1 MKLLLSIFLIVQLG
15 FTQSLIQPIPL
26 HPTYNITKARLGK
39 KLFFDTKLSHDGT
52 ISCASC
58 HVIGQGGDDGQR
70 VSFGINGQR
79 GGRNAPT
86 VLNAR
91 YNIAQFWDGR
101 AKDLQDQAS
110 GPVENPVEMGSN
122 FKEVVAK
129 LNKDKNYQKEFFAIY
144 KKGITK
150 ETITDA
156 IAEFEKT
163 LTTPNSKF
171 DKYLRGDKNALTKD
185 ELKGYHLFKDYGC
198 ISCHNGINI
207 GGNLFQKI
215 GVFKTTYKTDDFGV
229 YDVTKKEED
238 KYYFKVPSLR
248 NIALTAPYSH
258 DGKVKTLDDAI
269 KLMSKLQIGYE
280 LDEDEILYIKKFL
293 NTLTGEIPKMD
304 KR

>member
-122 FKEVVAK
+122 FKEVISK
-129 LNKDKNYQKEFFAIY
+129 LNKNKDYKQEFNSIY
-144 KKGITK
+144 KNGITK
-150 ETITDA
+150 KTITDA

-171 DKYLRGDKNALTKD
+171 DKYLRGDKKALNQN
-185 ELKGYHLFKDYGC
+185 ELKGYTLFKDYGC
-198 ISCHNGINI
+198 ISCHNGVNI
-207 GGNLFQKI
+207 GGNLFQKFGI
-215 GVFKTTYKTDDFGV
+215 FNTSYKMNDYGV
-229 YDVTKKEED
+229 YNITKNPDD

-248 NIALTAPYSH
+248 NIALTAPYFH
-258 DGKVKTLDDAI
+258 DGKAKTLDYAI
-269 KLMSKLQIGYE
+269 KMMSKLQVGYE
-280 LDEDEILYIKKFL
+280 LDQKEIFYIKEFL
-293 NTLTGEIPKMD
+293 NTLTGELPKMD
-304 KR
+304 Q